1 MSKELVK
8 EEISPEIINSLILTG
23 DMSKLSPAQQTQYY
37 TAVCKSVGINPITQP
52 FAIIT
57 LQGKKT
63 LYATKGCTQQ
73 LSDTRGISTEIKERK
88 TADTV
93 YIASCRATSKDGRFT
108 DDDGVVSIVG
118 LKGAELGNAMMK
130 AVTKAKR
137 RAVLALCGLG
147 MPDETEV
154 EDMIVQHPASEATA
168 TAGKSRVEALV
179 ENQVEEAV
187 TTLVKEEVK
196 DETKETKEVKKKDVQ
211 KSEKVVKDVEQ
222 VQKTKTS
229 SVLPLTVQGIIE
241 GQPRSGVVDGKT
253 KYLFKIEDKEYGTFD
268 EKIIKE
274 VMDVV
279 DLQQDKPPGI
289 LVEFTYKERPSTK
302 TPGKVFYDITGFRQ
316 VTIDEVPI

>member
-1 MSKELVK
+1 MSKELAK

-73 LSDTRGISTEIKERK
+73 LSDTRKISTEIKERK
-88 TADTV
+88 TVDSI
-93 YIASCRATSKDGRFT
+93 YIVSCRATDASGRYT
-108 DDDGVVSIVG
+108 DDDGIVSIVG
-118 LKGAELGNAMMK
+118 LKGVELANAMLK

-147 MPDETEV
+147 MIDETEV
-154 EDMIVQHPASEATA
+154 EDMVQHPASEATA

-187 TTLVKEEVK
+187 TKPVKEEK
-196 DETKETKEVKKKDVQ
+196 SEVKK
-211 KSEKVVKDVEQ
+211 DVEKSKKEPPKENSKKKDSKEMGEQ
-222 VQKTKTS
+222 
-229 SVLPLTVQGIIE
+229 SVSALSVQGIIE

-289 LVEFTYKERPSTK
+289 LVEFTYKERESTK
-302 TPGKVFYDITGFRQ
+302 TPGKMFYDIIGFRQ